1 MRQLGNMTMRQL
13 DNEYKKQTNTNDYL
27 LFTNH
32 YLLITNITHN
42 QYNMPKTQHHILL
55 LLFSLLL
62 ASCKQKTITQY
73 DSQNDSV
80 RKYMG
85 LGDDFSLSS
94 DERIKHNNKAFYYI
108 NLRKNDSFTCKF
120 LYSNAVNDYFY
131 GNQEKL
137 FQKAGLL
144 KDLADSS
151 GDKTFKACSL
161 RLYGLYYLLKSEN
174 EIAISFLLKAQK
186 LAKPIN
192 QNLYFTIRHDVALVQ
207 YYANDYLGSIYNSL
221 RTIQEIKKSNLSNE
235 IKKEVV
241 IRANFNIGCNTM
253 DLGESKQARVFFL
266 KAKSSQVEDYPYS
279 EGDYGIVIGLTYLY
293 SNEYDNAKSTFLR
306 IITEENKRTDPNSYC
321 KALSY
326 KSLLELGTKKFIEIE
341 KDLLLVEK
349 SLVLTNDVYFRNQ
362 NFNHLSICYAKAKD
376 TINAIKAAKKAVAL
390 SKEYKNP
397 SDILEC
403 LNQLIQVDRKNASKY
418 GHEYIR
424 INDSMQIAE
433 RRFRDKFARIAFE
446 TDEITLQKDKAVQRT
461 WWLAGAFSVA
471 VFIGLLL
478 FLVYYQRNKQ
488 KKLRHQQQQEQANQE
503 IYQLMLSQQTKEEE
517 ARQSEKKRIAQE
529 LHDGVMNKLAS
540 TRLNLSVLRN
550 EKNPALIEKDQPF
563 IEGIYNIEQ
572 EIRAIAHGLNNQMFL
587 ESNSFTRVLQDFVE
601 QQNQLQQ
608 AQYTL
613 EIDSNIDW
621 NTISEAIKMN
631 LYRIIQE
638 ASANANKFAQAQHV
652 TISFVK
658 DQNNLCFSIF
668 DDGKGFD
675 PELTHNDIGIKN
687 MKERVAKLNGK
698 LLIHSTVGKN
708 TMISGVVPI
717 G

>member
-1 MRQLGNMTMRQL
+1 
-13 DNEYKKQTNTNDYL
+13 
-27 LFTNH
+27 
-32 YLLITNITHN
+32 
-42 QYNMPKTQHHILL
+42 MPKTQRLISLL
-55 LLFSLLL
+55 LLALLF
-62 ASCKQKTITQY
+62 ASCKQKTVTQH

-80 RKYMG
+80 KKY
-85 LGDDFSLSS
+85 LDLANS
-94 DERIKHNNKAFYYI
+94 DTVQYHDKVKYNDKAYSFI
-108 NLRKNDSFTCKF
+108 NLKRNDSLTRKF
-120 LYSNAVNDYFY
+120 LYQNIFCDRELHRIDKIIKKAKILEQLSIAANDNCGRGQAIRF
-131 GNQEKL
+131 
-137 FQKAGLL
+137 
-144 KDLADSS
+144 
-151 GDKTFKACSL
+151 
-161 RLYGLYYLLKSEN
+161 YGLYYMLKSDN
-174 EIAISFLLKAQK
+174 IKAISYYFKAAKILKSIERFNYYAVM
-186 LAKPIN
+186 LDIA
-192 QNLYFTIRHDVALVQ
+192 VVQ
-207 YYANDYLGSIYNSL
+207 YYANDFQNSINTSL
-221 RTIQEIKKSNLSNE
+221 ETI
-235 IKKEVV
+235 KEVKEEKVWRKDLIQSCFTENIAESLLSLKQYKQSLEYCDKLKSFNVKGSDYNVLVAHNYFALKDYKKANIHLDKV
-241 IRANFNIGCNTM
+241 INNKNTLCSSPGYYYFAISLKTLYNRNKLNR
-253 DLGESKQARVFFL
+253 DVLINTLLNVEKELSSINDVFFR
-266 KAKSSQVEDYPYS
+266 
-279 EGDYGIVIGLTYLY
+279 
-293 SNEYDNAKSTFLR
+293 N
-306 IITEENKRTDPNSYC
+306 
-321 KALSY
+321 
-326 KSLLELGTKKFIEIE
+326 
-341 KDLLLVEK
+341 
-349 SLVLTNDVYFRNQ
+349 TNFK
-362 NFNHLSICYAKAKD
+362 HLSICYAQVKD
-376 TINAIKAAKKAVAL
+376 TNNAIQAAKKAVAL
-390 SKEYKNP
+390 SKEYKNAIN
-397 SDILEC
+397 ILEC
-403 LNQLIQVDRKNASKY
+403 LNQLIQVDQKNASKY
-418 GHEYIR
+418 GQEYIR

-478 FLVYYQRNKQ
+478 FLVYHQRTKQ

-550 EKNPALIEKDQPF
+550 EKNPALIEKAQPF

-601 QQNQLQQ
+601 QQNQIQQ

-675 PELTHNDIGIKN
+675 PELTHNGIGIKN

-698 LLIHSTVGKN
+698 LLIHSTIGKN